1 MTNGWTGGQYSVFRV
16 VFGAYLCVHFLSL
29 APWGPELFSDR
40 GMLPDA
46 SASPLAFAFP
56 NVLTVFDS
64 PAFVTSLLLLA
75 AGASV
80 LFAVGWYDRAAAV
93 LLWYVWACLL
103 GRNPL
108 ILNPGIPYVG
118 WLLLAHAILPG
129 APYGSVAAR
138 RRPDPGGTWRMPA
151 LLFAGAWILMAMGYT
166 YSGVTKLVSPSW
178 LDGTAVARVL
188 ENPLARPGPLRAA
201 ILSLPD
207 GLLRLGT
214 WATLALE
221 LLFAPLALSRRLR
234 PWIWTIALAMHVG
247 LIALIDFADLS
258 LGMVMLHLF
267 TFDPAWVPAVKAR
280 TTETLFYDGG
290 CGLCHNAV
298 RFLLAEDRAPG
309 GAFRFA
315 PLGGETFQA
324 TVSRPADLPD
334 SLVLVTDDGRI
345 LTRSRAVLH
354 LGRRLGGLWRMM
366 AGLVGLLPIALLDR
380 AYDAVAHVRH
390 RLFARP
396 EEACPIAPRELRS
409 RLLA

>member
-16 VFGAYLCVHFLSL
+16 VFGAYLCAHFLSL
-29 APWGPELFSDR
+29 AHWGPELFSDR
-40 GMLPDA
+40 GMLPDT

-75 AGASV
+75 AGASA

-118 WLLLAHAILPG
+118 WLLLAHAILPS

-151 LLFAGAWILMAMGYT
+151 LLFAGAWILMAVGYT

-207 GLLRLGT
+207 VLLRLGT

-234 PWIWTIALAMHVG
+234 PWIWSMALAMHLG

-290 CGLCHNAV
+290 CGLCHRAV

-354 LGRRLGGLWRMM
+354 LGRRLGGLWRVM